1 MAGSP
6 EAQLKVVAHLRDG
19 RLIKGYFSSL
29 PVELDTLKNRPVDMP
44 RMMQVEE
51 EGSGAQVE
59 VHAESL
65 KALFFVKSFEG
76 RTNYRELKF
85 FQVAPEYAG
94 LWVRVTFFDGETTE
108 GLVHNAIETFVTPG
122 FLLKPPDPLS
132 NNELAYVMKASLV
145 EVKVLGVKTSY

>member
-1 MAGSP
+1 MVGSP

-44 RMMQVEE
+44 RLVQLEE
-51 EGSGAQVE
+51 EGSGARVE

-76 RTNYRELKF
+76 RTNYRELKIRRDR
-85 FQVAPEYAG
+85 VADWCLECAIAIAQQH
-94 LWVRVTFFDGETTE
+94 TDG
-108 GLVHNAIETFVTPG
+108 
-122 FLLKPPDPLS
+122 
-132 NNELAYVMKASLV
+132 
-145 EVKVLGVKTSY
+145 